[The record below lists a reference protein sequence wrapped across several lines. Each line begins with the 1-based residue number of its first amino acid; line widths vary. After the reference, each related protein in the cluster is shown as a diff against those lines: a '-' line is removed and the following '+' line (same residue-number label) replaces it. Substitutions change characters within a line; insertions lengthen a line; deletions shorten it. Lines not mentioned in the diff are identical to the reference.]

1 MAKIL
6 NLLGIRKKAIL
17 CRTKVGGNSIYTV
30 MRPITK
36 EQEKEL
42 DDNERLIID
51 NITISKD
58 NIYCYGEFDVN
69 NDEDLNYIKK
79 FNIINLDEENSIHS
93 NLDFE
98 TGEVTIEGNLAKI
111 YCCYDPIK
119 WFKYQYLLIGKP
131 NRIIIYKC
139 PKHNL

>member
-17 CRTKVGGNSIYTV
+17 CRTKVGGNPIYTV
-30 MRPITK
+30 MRPIT
-36 EQEKEL
+36 EQQKKEL
-42 DDNERLIID
+42 DDNERLVID

-58 NIYCYGEFDVN
+58 NIYCYGEFNVN

-79 FNIINLDEENSIHS
+79 FNIINLDEENSVHS

-98 TGEVTIEGNLAKI
+98 TGEVTLEGNIAKV
-111 YCCYDPIK
+111 YCCYDAIK

-131 NRIIIYKC
+131 NRIIVYKC
-139 PKHNL
+139 PKHDL

>member
-1 MAKIL
+1 MAKII
-6 NLLGIRKKAIL
+6 NLLGIRTKAIL
-17 CRTKVGGNSIYTV
+17 SRTKVGGNNIYTV

-42 DDNERLIID
+42 DDKERLEID
-51 NITISKD
+51 GFVISKD
-58 NIYCYGEFDVN
+58 NIYCYGEFNVN

-79 FNIINLDEENSIHS
+79 FNIINLDEENSIYS

-98 TGEVTIEGNLAKI
+98 TGEVTIEGNLAKV

-139 PKHNL
+139 PKHFL